1 MQNAKVCET
10 LAWKPQEQEAINSQ
24 LNVQIG

>member
-1 MQNAKVCET
+1 MQNAKVYET

-24 LNVQIG
+24 LNLQVG